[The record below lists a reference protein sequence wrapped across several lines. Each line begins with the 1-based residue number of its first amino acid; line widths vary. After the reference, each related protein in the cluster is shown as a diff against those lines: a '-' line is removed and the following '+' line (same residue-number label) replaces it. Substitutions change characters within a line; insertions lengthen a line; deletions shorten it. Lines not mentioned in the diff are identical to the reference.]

1 MSLKIIMRTLLTPST
16 HPLVLSSIE
25 ILFSSLIALAFTRL
39 IKALTT
45 KSFVFTL
52 FIVAA
57 NANAISSGKVV
68 FKVGNPIV
76 TDKKGTHDIFKG
88 DELGSGDKIITQS
101 GIVQIQFADKS
112 FMSLKPKTE
121 FVIESYNYDQNDD
134 SAQVSKYKLNY
145 GEIRTVSGLI
155 GKTNRKDY
163 SIETPV
169 ATIGIRGTKFR
180 VLVVE
185 TASVDDQPNFQM
197 TLSMGES
204 GAVDVFLPSGISI
217 PLEAGQ
223 VNSLGG
229 VDTLIELI
237 QTDTAVQEVLQTTL
251 ADLPATLEQLS
262 NSEGVNQLV
271 LDIEE
276 AAEAAEAA
284 LLAEEAFDYLSELAA
299 CNGDRGCHRLTAMR
313 EELSTEEY
321 REWLYRKGLGEY
333 SRFQPSP

>member
-1 MSLKIIMRTLLTPST
+1 MRTLLTPST

-68 FKVGNPIV
+68 FKVGNPII

-121 FVIESYNYDQNDD
+121 FVIDSYNYDQNDD

-237 QTDTAVQEVLQTTL
+237 QTDTAVQEVLQTTP

-276 AAEAAEAA
+276 AAES
-284 LLAEEAFDYLSELAA
+284 AFDYSAERVA
-299 CNGDRGCHRLTAMR
+299 CHGARLCMASLYAR
-313 EELSTEEY
+313 ERLSTEEY
-321 REWLYRKGLGEY
+321 REFMYRTDYFKH
-333 SRFQPSP
+333 RPSS

>member
-1 MSLKIIMRTLLTPST
+1 
-16 HPLVLSSIE
+16 
-25 ILFSSLIALAFTRL
+25 LFSSLIALAFTRL
-39 IKALTT
+39 IKALIT

-145 GEIRTVSGLI
+145 CEIRTVSGLI

-262 NSEGVNQLV
+262 NSEGINQLV
-271 LDIEE
+271 LDIVE
-276 AAEAAEAA
+276 AAEPEY
-284 LLAEEAFDYLSELAA
+284 EYLGSESLPPESVPPGSESVPPGSESVLSV
-299 CNGDRGCHRLTAMR
+299 CEGGCVVN
-313 EELSTEEY
+313 S
-321 REWLYRKGLGEY
+321 
-333 SRFQPSP
+333 